1 MLITGLALVG
11 YALCAQKMNLTRYF
25 SKLAALDPKE
35 HAKPVPATTRR
46 QSAKS
51 IAAAEAKAAVEAAK
65 DIKKLRA
72 AILLRLN
79 QSMEG
84 SK

>member
-1 MLITGLALVG
+1 M
-11 YALCAQKMNLTRYF
+11 LCAQKMNLTRYF

-35 HAKPVPATTRR
+35 HAKPVPATTTTRR